1 MHSTYMISGLVENEY
16 VFGYFLICH
25 FVSTQTWHTE
35 LLIDHTLTHSYF
47 PSPLSLSPL
56 HLLFLWFREKL
67 AVARLQREVARSKSE
82 GTMVKYS
89 GSAWPYHLH
98 EARKATVCS
107 LHVHTHTETV
117 KLCQNCCVG

>member
-47 PSPLSLSPL
+47 PSPLSLSLPSISCFFGL
-56 HLLFLWFREKL
+56 GKSWLWL
-67 AVARLQREVARSKSE
+67 ACRGKSHGARAKEQ
-82 GTMVKYS
+82 
-89 GSAWPYHLH
+89 W
-98 EARKATVCS
+98 
-107 LHVHTHTETV
+107 
-117 KLCQNCCVG
+117 